1 MLGYQFAE
9 INIVQHRQIRGAGIN
24 IAAGSNKKLRLG
36 VPDFPCE
43 RNTLSRQYVVPPA
56 LIPAHRNG

>member
-1 MLGYQFAE
+1 MLGYQFRRE
-9 INIVQHRQIRGAGIN
+9 NVVQHREIRGAGIN
-24 IAAGSNKKLRLG
+24 IAGRINKKLRLG

-43 RNTLSRQYVVPPA
+43 RNTSFPQYVVPPA